1 IDPELRAIGIGA
13 IDQAISASRRFAV
26 MWSASY
32 SQRLWCV
39 YEAGVF
45 LNDHSGENVEI
56 WPQCLVTHLLFW
68 GTLRSVYWAFQLAR
82 PTVTATVL
90 YVVLSAVFVVLE
102 ELPAV
107 QAFARDVQAAALTA
121 KLACIADS
129 DRDALRGKITSLYGS
144 VRLSLIGIIAFFY
157 PTLVA
162 NLMPVDVAEM
172 MAIEL

>member
-68 GTLRSVYWAFQLAR
+68 GT
-82 PTVTATVL
+82 
-90 YVVLSAVFVVLE
+90 LSAVFVVLE